1 MMKNRRNF
9 LQAIAAGWSSVS
21 PALAAGWRGHQAPAP
36 ATSPSQAPSLPK
48 SSRVTSSLMLW
59 TIKGSFESQVAVAA
73 EAGVQS
79 LELVTEHL
87 GWTEAETTR
96 YRAIAQSYNLGFDA
110 LLASRNWTQRPVSM
124 VNPAHREGFLADV
137 RSSIDW
143 ANRLNCPQ
151 IILMSGNEQPGM
163 IHEAQYASMVESAK
177 LAADLAAQGNVTM
190 ILENLNSKVN
200 HKGYFLTSALESL
213 KCVKEVDNPHLRM
226 LFDIY
231 HEAVQHGDPIPA
243 VIEAEPYVAVFHVAD
258 QPGRHDPGTGEVKW
272 DDIYKAIGKTGYAG
286 YIALE
291 FLPQGDEVNA
301 LKTALTQMR
310 RDLNSASE
318 RSRAALQ

>member
-1 MMKNRRNF
+1 MHTRRTF
-9 LQAIAAGWSSVS
+9 LHTLTGAGGGCSL
-21 PALAAGWRGHQAPAP
+21 ALAARKGRQTTTPGAPGTP
-36 ATSPSQAPSLPK
+36 PPK
-48 SSRVTSSLMLW
+48 GARVTSSLMLW
-59 TIKGSFESQVAVAA
+59 TIKGSFEHQVAVAA

-87 GWTEAETTR
+87 GWSEAEAKR
-96 YRAIAQSYNLGFDA
+96 YRTLAQSYGLGFDA
-110 LLASRNWTQRPVSM
+110 LLASKDWTRRPVSM

-143 ANRLNCPQ
+143 AHRLGCPQ

-163 IHEAQYASMVESAK
+163 THQAQYASMLESAK
-177 LAADLAAQGNVTM
+177 LAADLADKGDVTM

-200 HKGYFLTSALESL
+200 HKGYFLTSARESL
-213 KCVKEVDNPHLRM
+213 QCVKSVDSPNLRM

-243 VIEAEPYVAVFHVAD
+243 VMEAEPYVAVFHVAD
-258 QPGRHDPGTGEVKW
+258 QPGRHDPGTGDMKW
-272 DDIYKAIGKTGYAG
+272 DDIYKAIGKTNYAG

-291 FLPQGDEVNA
+291 FLPQGNEVDA
-301 LKTALTQMR
+301 LKAALTQMR
-310 RDLNSASE
+310 RDLNAASEKGSASTTPA
-318 RSRAALQ
+318 S